1 MPRKDKPQIKKCYSR
16 SVEQHVLPPAGH
28 SEQDSFINKAHS
40 EKLHKAY
47 AGDKNLILFEG
58 DHNSHRPQFFYAS
71 ALIFLNTVL
80 QIDRHL
86 PPAEAEATAERE
98 GQ

>member
-1 MPRKDKPQIKKCYSR
+1 M
-16 SVEQHVLPPAGH
+16 LLPAGH

-80 QIDRHL
+80 QIDKHL
-86 PPAEAEATAERE
+86 APAEAEATAEHE